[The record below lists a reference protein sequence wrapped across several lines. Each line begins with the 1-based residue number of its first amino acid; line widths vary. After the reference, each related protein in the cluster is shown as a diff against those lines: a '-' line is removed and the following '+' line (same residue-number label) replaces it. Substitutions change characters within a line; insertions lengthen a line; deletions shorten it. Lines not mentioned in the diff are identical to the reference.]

1 MTVNNRIVSIVDDEL
16 DITQLYQDAIYGH
29 ISGMSVLC
37 FNNPVTALEHFI
49 ENKKD
54 YALVISD
61 LRMPNLNGLDLLSKI
76 KMLNPNVRTILVS
89 AYEVKED
96 KVFQKYMKDGT
107 IDLFIEK
114 PIPIDWLRQKV
125 REQVEA
131 YEKRMNEWIK
141 PMTCDH
147 KREIIKRRKKY

>member
-1 MTVNNRIVSIVDDEL
+1 MTTNIKIVSIVDDEL

-29 ISGMSVLC
+29 INGISVVC
-37 FNNPVTALEHFI
+37 FNNPITALEHFI

-54 YALVISD
+54 YVLVISD

-76 KMLNPNVRTILVS
+76 KMLNSNVKTILVS

-114 PIPIDWLRQKV
+114 PIPTDWLRQKV

-131 YEKRMNEWIK
+131 FEKRRNE
-141 PMTCDH
+141 
-147 KREIIKRRKKY
+147 

>member
-1 MTVNNRIVSIVDDEL
+1 MTISNRIVSIIDDEL

-29 ISGMSVLC
+29 INGISVVC

-76 KMLNPNVRTILVS
+76 KMLNSNVRTILVS

-96 KVFQKYMKDGT
+96 EVFQKYMKEGT

-125 REQVEA
+125 REQVKA
-131 YEKRMNEWIK
+131 YEQRMNE
-141 PMTCDH
+141 
-147 KREIIKRRKKY
+147 

>member
-1 MTVNNRIVSIVDDEL
+1 MTSNIKIVSIVDDEL

-29 ISGMSVLC
+29 INGISVVC

-76 KMLNPNVRTILVS
+76 KMLNSNVRTILVS
-89 AYEVKED
+89 AFEVKED
-96 KVFQKYMKDGT
+96 KIFQKYMKDGT

-131 YEKRMNEWIK
+131 FEKRRNE
-141 PMTCDH
+141 
-147 KREIIKRRKKY
+147 

>member
-1 MTVNNRIVSIVDDEL
+1 MASNIRIVSIVDDEL

-29 ISGMSVLC
+29 INGISVVC

-76 KMLNPNVRTILVS
+76 KMINPNVRTILVS

-96 KVFQKYMKDGT
+96 KVFQKYVKDGT

-131 YEKRMNEWIK
+131 YEKRINE
-141 PMTCDH
+141 
-147 KREIIKRRKKY
+147 

>member
-1 MTVNNRIVSIVDDEL
+1 MTSNIRIVSIVDDEL

-29 ISGMSVLC
+29 INGISVVC

-49 ENKKD
+49 ENKKE

-76 KMLNPNVRTILVS
+76 KIINPNVRTILVS
-89 AYEVKED
+89 AFNVKED

-125 REQVEA
+125 REQVEE
-131 YEKRMNEWIK
+131 YEKENE
-141 PMTCDH
+141 
-147 KREIIKRRKKY
+147 

>member
-1 MTVNNRIVSIVDDEL
+1 MTINNRIVGIVDDEL

-29 ISGMSVLC
+29 ISGISVVC
-37 FNNPVTALEHFI
+37 FNNPLTALEHFI

-76 KMLNPNVRTILVS
+76 KMLNSNVRTILVS

-96 KVFQKYMKDGT
+96 EVFQKYMKEGI

-125 REQVEA
+125 REQVKA
-131 YEKRMNEWIK
+131 YEQRMNE
-141 PMTCDH
+141 
-147 KREIIKRRKKY
+147 

>member
-1 MTVNNRIVSIVDDEL
+1 MTTNIKIVSIVDDEL

-29 ISGMSVLC
+29 INGISVVC
-37 FNNPVTALEHFI
+37 FNNPITALEHFI

-76 KMLNPNVRTILVS
+76 KMLNSNVRTILVS
-89 AYEVKED
+89 AYEIKED
-96 KVFQKYMKDGT
+96 KAFQKYVKDGT

-125 REQVEA
+125 REQIEA
-131 YEKRMNEWIK
+131 FEKRRNE
-141 PMTCDH
+141 
-147 KREIIKRRKKY
+147 

>member
-1 MTVNNRIVSIVDDEL
+1 MTSNIRIVSIVDDEL

-29 ISGMSVLC
+29 INGISVVC

-76 KMLNPNVRTILVS
+76 KIINRNVRTILVS
-89 AYEVKED
+89 AFNVKED

-107 IDLFIEK
+107 KDLFIEK

-131 YEKRMNEWIK
+131 YEKRVNE
-141 PMTCDH
+141 
-147 KREIIKRRKKY
+147 

>member
-1 MTVNNRIVSIVDDEL
+1 MTTNIKIVSIIDDGL

-29 ISGMSVLC
+29 INGISVVC
-37 FNNPVTALEHFI
+37 FNNPITALEHFI

-76 KMLNPNVRTILVS
+76 KMLNSNVRTILVS

-96 KVFQKYMKDGT
+96 KIFQKYMKDGT

-125 REQVEA
+125 REQIETF
-131 YEKRMNEWIK
+131 EKRRNE
-141 PMTCDH
+141 
-147 KREIIKRRKKY
+147 

>member
-1 MTVNNRIVSIVDDEL
+1 MTINIRIASIVDDEL

-29 ISGMSVLC
+29 INGISVVC

-76 KMLNPNVRTILVS
+76 KMINPNVRTILVS

-131 YEKRMNEWIK
+131 YEKRMNE
-141 PMTCDH
+141 
-147 KREIIKRRKKY
+147 

>member
-1 MTVNNRIVSIVDDEL
+1 MASNIRIVSIVDDEL

-29 ISGMSVLC
+29 INGISVVC

-54 YALVISD
+54 YALIISD

-76 KMLNPNVRTILVS
+76 KMINPNVRTILVS

-131 YEKRMNEWIK
+131 YEKRMDE
-141 PMTCDH
+141 
-147 KREIIKRRKKY
+147 

>member
-1 MTVNNRIVSIVDDEL
+1 MTINIRIVSIVDDEL

-29 ISGMSVLC
+29 INGISVVC

-76 KMLNPNVRTILVS
+76 KMINPNVRTILVS

-125 REQVEA
+125 REQVKA
-131 YEKRMNEWIK
+131 YEQRMNE
-141 PMTCDH
+141 
-147 KREIIKRRKKY
+147 

>member
-1 MTVNNRIVSIVDDEL
+1 MTSNIRIVSIVDDEL

-29 ISGMSVLC
+29 INGISVVC

-49 ENKKD
+49 ENKKE

-76 KMLNPNVRTILVS
+76 KIINPNVRTILVS
-89 AYEVKED
+89 AFNVKED

-107 IDLFIEK
+107 IDLFVEK

-125 REQVEA
+125 REQVEE
-131 YEKRMNEWIK
+131 YEKENE
-141 PMTCDH
+141 
-147 KREIIKRRKKY
+147 

>member
-1 MTVNNRIVSIVDDEL
+1 MTSNFRIVSIVDDEL

-29 ISGMSVLC
+29 INGISVVC

-49 ENKKD
+49 ENKKE

-76 KMLNPNVRTILVS
+76 KIINRNVRTILVS
-89 AYEVKED
+89 AFNVNED

-131 YEKRMNEWIK
+131 YEKRMNK
-141 PMTCDH
+141 
-147 KREIIKRRKKY
+147 

>member
-1 MTVNNRIVSIVDDEL
+1 MTSNIRIVSIVDDEL

-29 ISGMSVLC
+29 INGISVVC

-49 ENKKD
+49 ENKKN

-76 KMLNPNVRTILVS
+76 KMINPNVRTILVS

-114 PIPIDWLRQKV
+114 PIPIDWLRQRV

-131 YEKRMNEWIK
+131 YEKRMN
-141 PMTCDH
+141 D
-147 KREIIKRRKKY
+147 

>member
-1 MTVNNRIVSIVDDEL
+1 MPTDNRIVSIVDDEL
-16 DITQLYQDAIYGH
+16 DITQLYQDAIYGKVNG
-29 ISGMSVLC
+29 ISVVC

-54 YALVISD
+54 YVLVISD

-76 KMLNPNVRTILVS
+76 KTLNSNVKTILVS

-125 REQVEA
+125 REQVEVF
-131 YEKRMNEWIK
+131 EKRKNE
-141 PMTCDH
+141 
-147 KREIIKRRKKY
+147 

>member
-1 MTVNNRIVSIVDDEL
+1 MTINIRIVSIVDDEL

-29 ISGMSVLC
+29 INGISVVC

-96 KVFQKYMKDGT
+96 KIFQKYMKDGT

-131 YEKRMNEWIK
+131 YEKRMNE
-141 PMTCDH
+141 
-147 KREIIKRRKKY
+147 

>member
-131 YEKRMNEWIK
+131 YEKRMNE
-141 PMTCDH
+141 
-147 KREIIKRRKKY
+147 

>member
-1 MTVNNRIVSIVDDEL
+1 MTIKNRVVSIIDDEL

-29 ISGMSVLC
+29 INGISIVC
-37 FNNPVTALEHFI
+37 FNNPVTALDHFI
-49 ENKKD
+49 ENKND

-76 KMLNPNVRTILVS
+76 KMLNSNVRTILVS

-96 KVFQKYMKDGT
+96 EVFQKYMKEGT
-107 IDLFIEK
+107 IDLFIQK

-125 REQVEA
+125 REQLKASE
-131 YEKRMNEWIK
+131 ERMNE
-141 PMTCDH
+141 
-147 KREIIKRRKKY
+147 

>member
-1 MTVNNRIVSIVDDEL
+1 MPTNNRIVSIVDDEL
-16 DITQLYQDAIYGH
+16 DITQLYQDAIYGKIDG
-29 ISGMSVLC
+29 ISVVC

-61 LRMPNLNGLDLLSKI
+61 LRMPNLNGLDLLEKV
-76 KMLNPNVRTILVS
+76 KMLNSNVRTILVS

-96 KVFQKYMKDGT
+96 EVFQKFTKEGI

-114 PIPIDWLRQKV
+114 PIPIDRLRQKV
-125 REQVEA
+125 REQIQA
-131 YEKRMNEWIK
+131 YKLRMNERINRPDNIQEIK
-141 PMTCDH
+141 LID
-147 KREIIKRRKKY
+147 

>member
-1 MTVNNRIVSIVDDEL
+1 MPTNNRIVSIVDDEL
-16 DITQLYQDAIYGH
+16 DITQLYQDAIYGKIDG
-29 ISGMSVLC
+29 ISVVC

-61 LRMPNLNGLDLLSKI
+61 LRMPNLNGLALLEKV
-76 KMLNPNVRTILVS
+76 KMLNSNVRTILVS
-89 AYEVKED
+89 AYEVKQDE
-96 KVFQKYMKDGT
+96 VFQKYTKEGI

-125 REQVEA
+125 REQVQA
-131 YEKRMNEWIK
+131 YKLRMNE
-141 PMTCDH
+141 
-147 KREIIKRRKKY
+147 

>member
-1 MTVNNRIVSIVDDEL
+1 MTNNIRIVSIVDDEL

-29 ISGMSVLC
+29 INGISVVC
-37 FNNPVTALEHFI
+37 FNNPVTALDHFI

-76 KMLNPNVRTILVS
+76 KMINPNVRTILVS

-96 KVFQKYMKDGT
+96 KIFQKYMKDGT

-131 YEKRMNEWIK
+131 YEKRMNE
-141 PMTCDH
+141 
-147 KREIIKRRKKY
+147 

>member
-1 MTVNNRIVSIVDDEL
+1 MASNIRIVSIVDDEL
-16 DITQLYQDAIYGH
+16 DITQLYQDSIYGH
-29 ISGMSVLC
+29 INGISVVC

-76 KMLNPNVRTILVS
+76 KMINPNVRTILVS

-131 YEKRMNEWIK
+131 YEKRMNE
-141 PMTCDH
+141 
-147 KREIIKRRKKY
+147 

>member
-1 MTVNNRIVSIVDDEL
+1 M
-16 DITQLYQDAIYGH
+16 
-29 ISGMSVLC
+29 
-37 FNNPVTALEHFI
+37 EHFI

-76 KMLNPNVRTILVS
+76 KMLNSNVRTILVS

-96 KVFQKYMKDGT
+96 EVFQKYMKEGI

-125 REQVEA
+125 REQVKA
-131 YEKRMNEWIK
+131 YEQRMNE
-141 PMTCDH
+141 
-147 KREIIKRRKKY
+147 

>member
-1 MTVNNRIVSIVDDEL
+1 MTTNIKIVSIVDDEL

-29 ISGMSVLC
+29 INGISVVC
-37 FNNPVTALEHFI
+37 FNNPITALEHFI

-76 KMLNPNVRTILVS
+76 KMLNSNVRTILVS

-96 KVFQKYMKDGT
+96 KAFQKYVKDGT

-125 REQVEA
+125 REQIEA
-131 YEKRMNEWIK
+131 FEKRRNE
-141 PMTCDH
+141 
-147 KREIIKRRKKY
+147 

>member
-1 MTVNNRIVSIVDDEL
+1 MTINNRIVGIVDDEL

-29 ISGMSVLC
+29 INGISVVC

-76 KMLNPNVRTILVS
+76 KMLNSNVRTILVS

-96 KVFQKYMKDGT
+96 EVFQKYMRDRI

-125 REQVEA
+125 REQIKT
-131 YEKRMNEWIK
+131 YEKITTE
-141 PMTCDH
+141 
-147 KREIIKRRKKY
+147 